1 MKLLV
6 MSMWSTGKRSA
17 VIWAESNTG
26 NSEIK
31 GRCQCDRNIGIYTKH
46 IDNFWQKEYNIITN
60 TCKTTAIYLQGE
72 MFMAEQVLIQF
83 RADKALKQEV
93 TEIYER
99 LGMDLPTA
107 FRMFMTRS
115 KMVKGLP
122 FEATLPEQTITRVEA
137 KNAFYELRKQAA
149 DVPEMSL
156 DEINAEIS
164 AVRAE
169 RKR

>member
-1 MKLLV
+1 MRNNYEV
-6 MSMWSTGKRSA
+6 YGK
-17 VIWAESNTG
+17 G
-26 NSEIK
+26 
-31 GRCQCDRNIGIYTKH
+31 GI
-46 IDNFWQKEYNIITN
+46 
-60 TCKTTAIYLQGE
+60 
-72 MFMAEQVLIQF
+72 MMAEQVLIQF

-93 TEIYER
+93 AEIYET

-122 FEATLPEQTITRVEA
+122 FEATLPETMITRADA
-137 KNAFYELRKQAA
+137 KKGFYELREQAA
-149 DVPEMSL
+149 DLPELSL

>member
-1 MKLLV
+1 
-6 MSMWSTGKRSA
+6 
-17 VIWAESNTG
+17 
-26 NSEIK
+26 
-31 GRCQCDRNIGIYTKH
+31 
-46 IDNFWQKEYNIITN
+46 
-60 TCKTTAIYLQGE
+60 
-72 MFMAEQVLIQF
+72 MADQVLIQF

-93 TEIYER
+93 SEIYET

-107 FRMFMTRS
+107 FRMFMIRS

-122 FEATLPEQTITRVEA
+122 FDAVLPENNITRAEA

-149 DVPEMSL
+149 NVPEMSL
-156 DEINAEIS
+156 EEINEEIA